1 MINDVGNQRPNT
13 EVANTRKAKNRKQTI
28 RTINASKMSIP
39 FQSRKKSLPTDKAT
53 VYCYIYGV

>member
-13 EVANTRKAKNRKQTI
+13 EVANRRKAKNRKWTI

-39 FQSRKKSLPTDKAT
+39 F
-53 VYCYIYGV
+53 